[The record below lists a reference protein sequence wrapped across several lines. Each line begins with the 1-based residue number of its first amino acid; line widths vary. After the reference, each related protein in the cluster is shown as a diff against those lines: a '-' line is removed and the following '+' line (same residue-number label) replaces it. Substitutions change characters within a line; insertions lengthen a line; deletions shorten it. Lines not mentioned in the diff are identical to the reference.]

1 MAEAKLNRE
10 YALRIIGVGAM
21 MFGMCA
27 WSLYDGRVAWPEH
40 NRSLERVRPEL
51 LATNLTVEAWLAQD
65 DEGSTL
71 LASVFAKAGRKV
83 PGKLVKKIGELRL
96 PRNVTDSAER
106 NAEQAKQLRAL
117 FESDVYSP
125 HDLATQTVQAVITF
139 LAGVWAWLLIGLKV
153 GRRFAAD
160 ETGLHGSGFGSG
172 TVAYSS
178 IAEIDWTKWD
188 DKGIVRMTLKD
199 GRRVVLDGWHFAG
212 VTGIVDAIRRFR
224 PDLDAKPKAE
234 PNG

>member
-27 WSLYDGRVAWPEH
+27 WSLYDGRVAWPNH
-40 NRSLERVRPEL
+40 NRSLEQVRPEL
-51 LATNLTVEAWLAQD
+51 LATNLTAEAWLACD
-65 DEGSTL
+65 DEGGTTP
-71 LASVFAKAGRKV
+71 LASVFSRAGRKT

-96 PRNVTDSAER
+96 PSNMTGSAER

-117 FESDVYSP
+117 FEGDVYSS

-139 LAGVWAWLLIGLKV
+139 LAGAWVWLLIGLKA

-160 ETGLHGSGFGSG
+160 ETGLHGSGFGPE

-178 IAEIDWTKWD
+178 LAAVDWTKWD
-188 DKGIVRMTLKD
+188 DKGIVALTLKD
-199 GRRVVLDGWHFAG
+199 GRRIVLDGWHFAG
-212 VTGIVDAIRRFR
+212 MTEVAEVIRAQR
-224 PDLDAKPKAE
+224 PDLAPQQPEKA
-234 PNG
+234 